1 MKIGAVGAMALLL
14 LVAFAGTATVGCPP
28 PPPPCVENANPIL
41 WAGQNIDVG
50 HIMIWHDG
58 DYLYVRYML
67 DEGTNGCDW
76 YLYETNLAVALDCDG
91 IPHNKNPQIGKFEYS
106 EPPGTDAIN
115 QLYTIALEDIEDA
128 LGTDFEWGDTI
139 HIAAHAVVIKVC
151 NGEVVQE
158 ETGWGDGEKHWKNW
172 AMCISYKPCEYKVP
186 VIPTGSISYSVSHT
200 AYPNGDSYFATTIN
214 SGGVGNAGNGDY
226 LGWCIDLD
234 HTIGGT
240 NDGTLSMPSPGDDDF
255 CKWNKI
261 NWILNNKPSD
271 DWEVIQ
277 AAIWNIWIGTEITAS
292 MGTGLSLSSAQIIAA
307 EDLAEDASTK
317 CWFRA
322 FSGDWVAV
330 IVTPVGS
337 KQITIIEV
345 DP

>member
-1 MKIGAVGAMALLL
+1 MKRTRITMKIGAVGAMALLL

-158 ETGWGDGEKHWKNW
+158 ETGWGDGEKHWKN
-172 AMCISYKPCEYKVP
+172 
-186 VIPTGSISYSVSHT
+186 
-200 AYPNGDSYFATTIN
+200 
-214 SGGVGNAGNGDY
+214 
-226 LGWCIDLD
+226 
-234 HTIGGT
+234 
-240 NDGTLSMPSPGDDDF
+240 
-255 CKWNKI
+255 
-261 NWILNNKPSD
+261 
-271 DWEVIQ
+271 
-277 AAIWNIWIGTEITAS
+277 
-292 MGTGLSLSSAQIIAA
+292 
-307 EDLAEDASTK
+307 
-317 CWFRA
+317 
-322 FSGDWVAV
+322 
-330 IVTPVGS
+330 
-337 KQITIIEV
+337 
-345 DP
+345 